1 MQSQLQNTQI
11 QPKVQS
17 TYHSILSK
25 IEELYLNFV
34 PDTIR
39 LRRNI
44 NQQKQPDTM
53 IIATMI
59 LGMMMGFPIPKSTYQ
74 AICTFCIPIIFQAIL
89 ATID

>member
-1 MQSQLQNTQI
+1 MKSQLQNTQI

-25 IEELYLNFV
+25 VEELYLNFV

-44 NQQKQPDTM
+44 NQQK
-53 IIATMI
+53 
-59 LGMMMGFPIPKSTYQ
+59 
-74 AICTFCIPIIFQAIL
+74 
-89 ATID
+89 